1 MLGMQI
7 RSLGGVSWDELA
19 PVFNEAFSDY
29 AVPMVM
35 TPDSLAS
42 MQRRRGYVAEASFG
56 AYDGSRLVGFVLT
69 CLEGDRAY
77 NSGTGVVPSH
87 RRGGLARE
95 LVETVIARVP
105 ATSYVLE
112 VLEANTRAHAL
123 YLATGFV
130 ETRRFAV
137 WTFDQPGA
145 PAQSAPDNAAPD
157 TAVHDLHTIEAPD
170 LVAIAA
176 HADVELSWQNS
187 LASLRRARDPYTAVG
202 DHRGAA
208 VVFPASGDV
217 PLLAVAREHRRH
229 GLGTRLLRAAR
240 ARAAR
245 PLRILN
251 IDTRAEHIAAFLTA
265 AGATPLARQIEMI
278 WTRHNGPAARP

>member
-1 MLGMQI
+1 MQI

-29 AVPMVM
+29 AVPMVV
-35 TPDSLAS
+35 TPDGLAN
-42 MQRRRGYVAEASFG
+42 MQRRRGYVAAASFG

-95 LVETVIARVP
+95 LVETVIATVP
-105 ATSYVLE
+105 AASYVLE

-145 PAQSAPDNAAPD
+145 PEQSAAGETAPE
-157 TAVHDLHTIEAPD
+157 LPTIEAPD
-170 LVAIAA
+170 LAAIVA

-202 DHRGAA
+202 DRRGAA
-208 VVFPASGDV
+208 VVFPASGDL

-229 GLGTRLLRAAR
+229 GVGAHLLRAAR

-251 IDTRAEHIAAFLTA
+251 LDTRAEHIAAFLTVVGA
-265 AGATPLARQIEMI
+265 APLARQIEMVR
-278 WTRHNGPAARP
+278 TR

>member
-1 MLGMQI
+1 MQI

-35 TPDSLAS
+35 TPDSLAN

-87 RRGGLARE
+87 RRGGLARK
-95 LVETVIARVP
+95 LVETVISSVP
-105 ATSYVLE
+105 AASYVLE

-145 PAQSAPDNAAPD
+145 PAQS
-157 TAVHDLHTIEAPD
+157 TADKTASDLPTIEAPD
-170 LVAIAA
+170 LAAIVA

-187 LASLRRARDPYTAVG
+187 LASLRRARDPYIAVG

-208 VVFPASGDV
+208 VVFPASGDL

-251 IDTRAEHIAAFLTA
+251 IDTRAEHIAAFLSVGGA
-265 AGATPLARQIEMI
+265 APLARQIEMVR
-278 WTRHNGPAARP
+278 TRRG

>member
-1 MLGMQI
+1 MQI
-7 RSLGGVSWDELA
+7 RSLDGVSWDELA

-35 TPDSLAS
+35 TPDGLAS
-42 MQRRRGYVAEASFG
+42 MQRRRGHVAAASFG

-105 ATSYVLE
+105 AASYVLE
-112 VLEANTRAHAL
+112 VLEANARAHAL

-145 PAQSAPDNAAPD
+145 PEQSTPDN
-157 TAVHDLHTIEAPD
+157 TAHAVATIEAPD
-170 LVAIAA
+170 LAAIAA

-187 LASLRRARDPYTAVG
+187 LASLRRAQDPYTALG

-208 VVFPASGDV
+208 VVFPASGDL
-217 PLLAVAREHRRH
+217 PLLAVARAHRRH

-240 ARAAR
+240 ARAVR

-251 IDTRAEHIAAFLTA
+251 VDTRAEHIAGFLAA
-265 AGATPLARQIEMI
+265 AGAAPLARQIEMVR
-278 WTRHNGPAARP
+278 TRQQ